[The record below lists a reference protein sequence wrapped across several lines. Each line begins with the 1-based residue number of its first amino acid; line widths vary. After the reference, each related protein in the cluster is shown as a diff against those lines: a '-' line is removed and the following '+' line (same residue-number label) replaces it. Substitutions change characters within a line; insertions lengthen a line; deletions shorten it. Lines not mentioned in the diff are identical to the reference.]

1 MDNSFY
7 ISDLI
12 AKKNKGTISPEE
24 MEKLES
30 WMNEGGENLEIYQ
43 RATDNK
49 HLVNKLEVYQLFN
62 KNEVRAAL
70 ENKLFI
76 SKTRKLYPN
85 VLLRYAAVLIPFM
98 LLVGISW
105 YFLNE
110 SKSPPLSSL
119 DKVVK
124 PGSQKAMLK
133 LSDGKTLE
141 LDDSNLLAELQEGDA
156 KVINEQNS
164 LIYSSEEENATQK
177 AVVYNELITPR
188 GGGYRLQLADGT
200 VVTMNAGSSIRYPVA
215 FSDSTRQVFL
225 EGEAFFDV
233 SHNGKPFIVSCE
245 SIDVRVLG
253 TSFNVSSY
261 ADDAEIKTTLVDG
274 KVKVTTAG
282 NPDLAYE
289 GIILAPDDQAIF
301 SRDDASVEVVKVSTS
316 QYTSWVDGKFE
327 FSNANMNEVMKR
339 LARWYDFEYEFESDA
354 AKDYHFTARIE
365 NNQSISSILEMLEM
379 TTDVKFEIRDQTIV
393 IL

>member
-1 MDNSFY
+1 MDHSFY

-12 AKKNKGTISPEE
+12 AKKNKGTISLEE

-30 WMNEGGENLEIYQ
+30 WMNESSENLEIYT

-49 HLVNKLEVYQLFN
+49 YLVNKLEVYQLFKKN
-62 KNEVRAAL
+62 KVKAAL
-70 ENKLFI
+70 ENELF
-76 SKTRKLYPN
+76 SAKTRKLYPN
-85 VLLRYAAVLIPFM
+85 VLLRYAAVLIPFIIM
-98 LLVGISW
+98 VGVSW

-119 DKVVK
+119 DTVVK
-124 PGSQKAMLK
+124 PGSQKAILK

-141 LDDSNLLAELQEGDA
+141 LDDSSLLAELQEGDA
-156 KVINEQNS
+156 KVINERNS
-164 LIYSSEEENATQK
+164 LIYSSEEESVVSK
-177 AVVYNELITPR
+177 AVIYNELITPR
-188 GGGYRLQLADGT
+188 GGGYKLQLADGT
-200 VVTMNAGSSIRYPVA
+200 VVTMNAGSSLRYPVA
-215 FSDSTRQVFL
+215 FSDSIRQVFL
-225 EGEAFFDV
+225 EGEAYFDV

-245 SIDVRVLG
+245 SMDVRVLG

-261 ADDAEIKTTLVDG
+261 ADDAEIKTTLVEG

-282 NPDLAYE
+282 NPDLASE

-301 SRDDASVEVVKVSTS
+301 SRADATVEVVKVNTS
-316 QYTSWVDGKFE
+316 QYTSWVMGKFE
-327 FSNANMNEVMKR
+327 FSNANLNEVMKR

-354 AKDYHFTARIE
+354 AKDYHFTARID
-365 NNQSISSILEMLEM
+365 NDQSISSILEMLEM
-379 TTDVKFEIRDQTIV
+379 TTDVKFEIRDQIIV